1 MGQTGLLHAL
11 GSQAKRQVNC

>member
-1 MGQTGLLHAL
+1 MGQTGLLHEV